1 LSCKTPDNNRAS
13 NPQPPQSLS
22 PVSGQRRYR
31 SLAVIFLVF
40 VAFVAIVFLT
50 QKKKSISW
58 IEDYQA
64 GIDLAKRQNKPA
76 LLAFYKL
83 HTRFSSDMRNN
94 TYNEPDVKK
103 YVEANF
109 VPILIDVDKQPDI
122 AELYNV
128 NYYPSHYIKQPDS
141 EKTFGPRVGYD
152 PPALFIKELERLRK
166 EMAGSDK

>member
-1 LSCKTPDNNRAS
+1 MTERISNNENTTTQQSTPTAGGHKPSRA
-13 NPQPPQSLS
+13 LRI
-22 PVSGQRRYR
+22 VVM
-31 SLAVIFLVF
+31 AFFVF
-40 VAFVAIVFLT
+40 VTIVFLT
-50 QKKKSISW
+50 QKKESISW

-64 GIDLAKRQNKPA
+64 GIDLAKRQNKPV

-94 TYNEPDVKK
+94 TYNHPDVKK

-122 AELYNV
+122 TELYNV

-141 EKTFGPRVGYD
+141 EKIFGPRVGYD
-152 PPALFIKELERLRK
+152 PPALFINELERLRK